1 MKQRISALDL
11 QLLARELKQNLE
23 GYRLSNIYNIADSSK
38 QFLLRFNK
46 PDSKLNVVVDCGLR
60 IYLTEFSRPIPPTP
74 SGFVVKLRKH
84 LKAKRLTALKQ
95 VEQDRILVLQFA
107 DGHFYLVLEFFSAG
121 NVILLDENRRIMS
134 LQRVVLEHENRV
146 GEVYEMFDESLFATD
161 NENIKEYSESSK
173 TEYTSNL
180 VNEWIEAAQSKY
192 ESDAAVIKELNIES
206 KKCSKE
212 KKVRV
217 HSIHKLLLS
226 KVPHLSSDLLSKNL
240 KVFDIDPSESCLAL
254 LGKTDTL
261 AKLLNV
267 TQSEY
272 NELLSTSDSR
282 GYILAKRNEN
292 FNPEKDSA
300 DLEFIFDTFHPFKP
314 YISDPDNKYFSIVEI
329 EGFYNKTLDKFF
341 STIESSKYALRIQ
354 NQESQAQKK
363 IDDARAEN
371 NRKIQ
376 ALLNVQESNESK
388 GHLIIENASLIEE
401 VKLAV
406 QGLIDQQMDWSTI
419 EKLIKSEQ
427 KKGNMIAQRINLPL
441 NLKKNKIS
449 VKLDVSKDQEGTAS
463 SDEGNDSESSTSESS
478 SDSDS
483 DPEDSSDLRKK
494 SAKNMKNK
502 ESINTLNVTI
512 DLGLSAY
519 ANASEYFNIKKTSA
533 EKQKKVE
540 KNVGKAM
547 KNIEVKI
554 DQQLKKK
561 LKESHSVLKRIRT
574 PYFFEKYNWFISSEG
589 FLVMMGK
596 SPAETDQIF
605 SKYIENDDIYM
616 SNSFDTHVWIK
627 NPERT
632 EVPPN
637 TLMQAGILCMSS
649 SEAWSKKIASSP
661 WWCFAKNVSKF
672 DSSDNSVLPEGAF
685 RLKNEKDQNPLPP
698 AQLVMGFGFLWKVK
712 INGNDEDEDED
723 EDEGVEE
730 GENSDGEI
738 IESLEDEDDNEDDT
752 TNDSDFEF
760 DSTGK
765 EIETRNIGHTILSE
779 IKSSKLENN
788 ETSNINDDVQSVSD
802 ELSVTTSVVD
812 SMNRKVRGKKGKLK
826 KIQRKYADQ
835 DEHERLL
842 RLEALGTLKGIEKQ
856 QQKRKDELMKL
867 ELREDKKNRREKQ
880 KNLQALKFSKNEKAK
895 VSYDRHMAELKP
907 SLDKDDVVIDIVP
920 VFAPWPALQKYK
932 YKVKIQP
939 GSAKKTKTLTEILH
953 YFKSRQVDSSSNDK
967 ETDWPKE
974 HEMIKSLKEQ
984 DLVLLLCVDKLK
996 ITIAGQKSTKNSGGS
1011 QKGKKSSKAGGK
1023 KRK

>member
-11 QLLARELKQNLE
+11 LLLARELKQDLE

-38 QFLLRFNK
+38 QFLLKFNK

-60 IYLTEFSRPIPPTP
+60 MYLTEFSRPIPPTP

-95 VEQDRILVLQFA
+95 VDQDRILVLQFA

-134 LQRVVLEHENRV
+134 LQRVVVEHENKV
-146 GEVYEMFDESLFATD
+146 GQIYEMFDESLFTAD
-161 NENIKEYSESSK
+161 NESTNESIENK
-173 TEYTSNL
+173 KAEYTSGL
-180 VNEWIEAAQSKY
+180 VSEWIKAAQTKY
-192 ESDAAVIKELNIES
+192 ESDITVIKQLNIQKKEDS
-206 KKCSKE
+206 KN
-212 KKVRV
+212 KKVKV
-217 HSIHKLLLS
+217 PSIHKLLLS

-240 KVFDIDPSESCLAL
+240 KVFNIDPSESCLTL
-254 LGKTDTL
+254 LEKTNTL
-261 AKLLNV
+261 AELLNS
-267 TQSEY
+267 TQFEY
-272 NELLSTSDSR
+272 NELLTTSDR
-282 GYILAKRNEN
+282 KGYILAKRNEN
-292 FNPEKDSA
+292 FNSEKDSA
-300 DLEFIFDTFHPFKP
+300 NLEFIYDTFHPFKP
-314 YISDPDNKYFSIVEI
+314 YINGEDNDSSKIIEVE
-329 EGFYNKTLDKFF
+329 GPYNKTLDTFF

-354 NQESQAQKK
+354 SQESQAQKK

-371 NRKIQ
+371 DRKIQ
-376 ALLNVQESNESK
+376 ALLNVQELNERK
-388 GHLIIENASLIEE
+388 GHLIIENAPLIEE

-406 QGLIDQQMDWSTI
+406 QGLIDQQMDWNTI

-427 KKGNMIAQRINLPL
+427 KRGNKIAQLLNLPL
-441 NLKKNKIS
+441 NLKQNKIS
-449 VKLDVSKDQEGTAS
+449 VKLDVSSDKEGDTS
-463 SDEGNDSESSTSESS
+463 SDGDNESEDSTSESS

-483 DPEDSSDLRKK
+483 EEIGNSKERSTR
-494 SAKNMKNK
+494 NMKKKPNDK
-502 ESINTLNVTI
+502 INVTI

-561 LKESHSVLKRIRT
+561 LKDSHSVLKKIRT

-589 FLVMMGK
+589 FLIMMGK
-596 SPAETDQIF
+596 SPAETDQIY
-605 SKYIENDDIYM
+605 SKYIEDDDIYM
-616 SNSFDTHVWIK
+616 SNNFNTHVWIK

-672 DSSDNSVLPEGAF
+672 DGSDNSILPEGAF
-685 RLKNEKDQNPLPP
+685 QLKNEKDQNLLPP
-698 AQLVMGFGFLWKVK
+698 AQLVMGFGFLWKVRS
-712 INGNDEDEDED
+712 GENDEDDEESDENEEEEEQQQDED
-723 EDEGVEE
+723 SDDEI
-730 GENSDGEI
+730 DG
-738 IESLEDEDDNEDDT
+738 SLENDGSSDDNT
-752 TNDSDFEF
+752 KSNDSGYDNLEREAERESTVSSGI
-760 DSTGK
+760 DSDSENAK
-765 EIETRNIGHTILSE
+765 ANNRN
-779 IKSSKLENN
+779 SSTQSIPEGQ
-788 ETSNINDDVQSVSD
+788 DVPIS
-802 ELSVTTSVVD
+802 LVD
-812 SMNRKVRGKKGKLK
+812 SMNSNVRGKRGKLK
-826 KIQRKYADQ
+826 KIQKKYADQ
-835 DEHERLL
+835 DETERLL

-856 QQKRKDELMKL
+856 QQKKKEEIMKR
-867 ELREDKKNRREKQ
+867 ELREDKKNKREKQ
-880 KNLQALKFSKNEKAK
+880 RRLQALKFTNKEKAK
-895 VSYDRHMAELKP
+895 VDYDKHKAELKA
-907 SLDKDDVVIDIVP
+907 SLDKGDVVVDIVP
-920 VFAPWPALQKYK
+920 VFAPWPALLKYK

-953 YFKSRQVDSSSNDK
+953 YFKNRPVDNSSTDK
-967 ETDWPKE
+967 EMDWPQE

-996 ITIAGQKSTKNSGGS
+996 ITIAGQKSTKNGGS
-1011 QKGKKSSKAGGK
+1011 SSKKGKKNAKSSGM
-1023 KRK
+1023 KRIT